1 VINENEQGD
10 LKKDKMNRSS
20 LFFNTRNFPVSETE
34 REGGSD
40 RETDTTKNKFS
51 KIYVSHQK
59 VSVSAFFRAR
69 FVQILYWRCMLP
81 HAEL

>member
-1 VINENEQGD
+1 
-10 LKKDKMNRSS
+10 M
-20 LFFNTRNFPVSETE
+20 SETE

-40 RETDTTKNKFS
+40 RETDTTKNVFLKFI
-51 KIYVSHQK
+51 KFMYVSQQK

-81 HAEL
+81 HAEF